1 MLVSASLI
9 FQGSE
14 ISTLCDDINVALS
27 LGGLACIQD
36 SSTATSL
43 ICICF
48 SKHVTALAL
57 ATDTAILSSLA
68 PRLDRHR

>member
-27 LGGLACIQD
+27 LGGSRAFKIAVRRL
-36 SSTATSL
+36 SL
-43 ICICF
+43 IF
-48 SKHVTALAL
+48 GVYVLLKHVASGNQL
-57 ATDTAILSSLA
+57 
-68 PRLDRHR
+68 